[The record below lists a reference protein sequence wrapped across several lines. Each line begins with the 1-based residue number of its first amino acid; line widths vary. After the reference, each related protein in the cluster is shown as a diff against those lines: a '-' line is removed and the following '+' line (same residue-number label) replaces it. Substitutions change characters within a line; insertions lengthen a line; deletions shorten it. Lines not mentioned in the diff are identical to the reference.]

1 MFQAGIAREDIM
13 GGNSLQEERF
23 FRGESSFQEERNFA
37 EGSRLRD
44 GNPFQGEGQFAI
56 KVDSVSK
63 SFTRWQRKEDVS
75 VNANRSGEK
84 TPFGE
89 ESSSEK
95 KVLRKKGVIGK
106 IEINSIFRQ
115 EKKTVTALDNVSF
128 QVRQGEFVAYAGPNG
143 AGKSTT
149 MKLLSGMLQPTAGA
163 ISVLGMSPEKD
174 RIALMK
180 KLGVL
185 FGNRTELWWDHPV
198 IQSFE
203 WKKVVWDIPD
213 AVYRRNLDMV
223 TELLDIGG
231 IRNTFARE
239 LSLGQRMRADL
250 AMMLLHSPELILL
263 DEPTLGL
270 DVVAKRQMIEFLK
283 RINRQEGV
291 TILVTSH
298 DMDDLEEMAQRIL
311 MISGGKLVYDGSFD
325 GLREITGNLTHFTV
339 TTDGR
344 KPALEGCRFL
354 GGKSGVFE
362 FEVDLSCLP
371 IKGLLERLSQAEGI
385 RDVEIRKA
393 PVEQVI
399 AQLYREWKN
408 A

>member
-1 MFQAGIAREDIM
+1 MFQADIARENIM
-13 GGNSLQEERF
+13 EGNSMGRKMS
-23 FRGESSFQEERNFA
+23 GE
-37 EGSRLRD
+37 GKI
-44 GNPFQGEGQFAI
+44 FQGEVQFAV
-56 KVDSVSK
+56 KVDSLNK
-63 SFTRWQRKEDVS
+63 SFTRWQRKENILQEGNNS
-75 VNANRSGEK
+75 AKENNSQRKRIFGKEK
-84 TPFGE
+84 I
-89 ESSSEK
+89 K
-95 KVLRKKGVIGK
+95 
-106 IEINSIFRQ
+106 NIFRQ

-128 QVRQGEFVAYAGPNG
+128 RVRRGEFVAYAGPNG

-149 MKLLSGMLQPTAGA
+149 MKLLSGILKPTAGSV
-163 ISVLGMSPEKD
+163 SVLGMSPEKD

-283 RINRQEGV
+283 RINREEGV

-325 GLREITGNLTHFTV
+325 GMREITGNLTHFTV

-344 KPALEGCRFL
+344 KPELEGCKLL
-354 GGKSGVFE
+354 GGNSGVFE
-362 FEVDLSCLP
+362 FEVDLSCRP
-371 IKGLLERLSQAEGI
+371 MKGLLERLSQADGVM
-385 RDVEIRKA
+385 DVEIRKA
-393 PVEQVI
+393 PIEQVI
-399 AQLYREWKN
+399 AQLYQDWKS

>member
-1 MFQAGIAREDIM
+1 MLRKESTDMFQADIVREDAP
-13 GGNSLQEERF
+13 S
-23 FRGESSFQEERNFA
+23 
-37 EGSRLRD
+37 
-44 GNPFQGEGQFAI
+44 FQGEGQLAI

-63 SFTRWQRKEDVS
+63 SFTRWQRKEDAS
-75 VNANRSGEK
+75 EKADRSGKKSAVE
-84 TPFGE
+84 E

-95 KVLRKKGVIGK
+95 KALRKKGILGK
-106 IEINSIFRQ
+106 VEFKSIFRQ
-115 EKKTVTALDNVSF
+115 EKKTLTALDNVSF
-128 QVRQGEFVAYAGPNG
+128 QVRRGEFVAYAGPNG

-149 MKLLSGMLQPTAGA
+149 MKLLSGMLQPTTGA

-185 FGNRTELWWDHPV
+185 FENRTELWWDHPV

-223 TELLDIGG
+223 TELLDIGE

-283 RINRQEGV
+283 RINREEGV

-339 TTDGR
+339 TTDGGQ
-344 KPALEGCRFL
+344 PELEGCKLL
-354 GGKSGVFE
+354 GGKNGVFE
-362 FEVDLSCLP
+362 FEVDLSCCP
-371 IKGLLERLSQAEGI
+371 MKGLLKRLSQADGI
-385 RDVEIRKA
+385 MDVEIWKA
-393 PVEQVI
+393 PIEQVI
-399 AQLYREWKN
+399 AQLYREWR
-408 A
+408 